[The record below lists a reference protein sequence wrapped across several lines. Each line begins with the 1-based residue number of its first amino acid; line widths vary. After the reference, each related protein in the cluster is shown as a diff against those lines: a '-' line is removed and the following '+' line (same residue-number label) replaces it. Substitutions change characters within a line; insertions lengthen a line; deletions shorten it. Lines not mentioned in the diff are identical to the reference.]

1 MKAATPPRS
10 LLDLG
15 PRARVLF
22 VAGFLGLQVCAIA
35 WGQRAPDHVL
45 GFQMFNESSRMKIDL
60 FREVERKGK
69 VSLVPVPDGTW
80 SAPDSRGEAH
90 EFVWQHRI
98 KHYTLRELGRERHA
112 NYGLDA
118 QLFRLQG
125 ALDDMVRNI
134 PEDART
140 KALVAVVEARRNGRP
155 ETHRLRAERP

>member
-22 VAGFLGLQVCAIA
+22 VAGFLGLQLYAIA
-35 WGQRAPDHVL
+35 WGQLAPDHVL

-80 SAPDSRGEAH
+80 SARDSRGKLHDFA
-90 EFVWQHRI
+90 WQHRI

-125 ALDDMVRNI
+125 ALDDVVRNI
-134 PEDART
+134 PDDART
-140 KALVAVVEARRNGRP
+140 KALVAVVEASRNGRP

>member
-1 MKAATPPRS
+1 VSTARARS

-15 PRARVLF
+15 PRARVAF
-22 VAGFLGLQVCAIA
+22 VVGFLGLELSAII

-45 GFQMFNESSRMKIDL
+45 GFQMFNESSRMKIEL

-69 VSLVPVPDGTW
+69 RKLVPVADGTW
-80 SAPDSRGEAH
+80 SAPDRQGKSHDFSWHSR
-90 EFVWQHRI
+90 I
-98 KHYTLRELGRERHA
+98 THYTLRELGRERHA

-125 ALDDMVRNI
+125 ALDDMARNI
-134 PEDART
+134 PNDART

>member
-1 MKAATPPRS
+1 VKAGTPSRS

-22 VAGFLGLQVCAIA
+22 VVGFLGLELCAIA
-35 WGQRAPDHVL
+35 WGQLAPDHVL
-45 GFQMFNESSRMKIDL
+45 GFQMFNESSRMRIEL
-60 FREVERKGK
+60 FREVERKGRRK
-69 VSLVPVPDGTW
+69 LVPVPDGAW
-80 SAPDSRGEAH
+80 SAPDSQGRPRDFA
-90 EFVWQHRI
+90 WQSRI

-134 PEDART
+134 PDDTRT